1 MNVKNKLDNRG
12 FSLIELLVC
21 LAISAFVILAAYSLV
36 MVGTKSYDLTSK
48 NADLQQEV
56 SYTNNLLGEIIISAK
71 QESTKIEYS
80 NNGKIIMFYTG
91 SKVIYYNQTQSMIC
105 VYNQG
110 DVYGTDV
117 DNHLVTK
124 YATEFILEFVP
135 TDASLTT
142 TDTLDADGNGILNAY
157 TKLVKV
163 HIKFDIKG
171 KTDTSE
177 IVYQIRNFS

>member
-1 MNVKNKLDNRG
+1 MNVKSKLDNRG

-36 MVGTKSYDLTSK
+36 MVGTKSYDSTNK
-48 NADLQQEV
+48 NANLQQEV
-56 SYTNNLLGEIIISAK
+56 SYTNNLLGEIIISGK
-71 QESTKIEYS
+71 QEQSKIEYT
-80 NNGKIIMFYTG
+80 NNGKIIKFYTG
-91 SKVIYYNQTQSMIC
+91 SKVIYYNKNSSVIC
-105 VYNQG
+105 VYNNG
-110 DVYGTDV
+110 DTYGSNV
-117 DNHLVTK
+117 DDHLVTK
-124 YATEFILEFVP
+124 YATEFTMDFIP

-142 TDTLDADGNGILNAY
+142 TDVLDVNGNGTLTAY